1 MITTDT
7 SNTTHNH
14 VCLSVCLSVYRKW
27 KEELWHDQAGQGR
40 DKVGRGRQG
49 QGGQGWAG
57 VGRGGQGV
65 GGPRVSRAGQ
75 WLQTSRIAS
84 PKNPGCATKF
94 LKTYRI

>member
-40 DKVGRGRQG
+40 DKVGRG
-49 QGGQGWAG
+49 GQGWAG
-57 VGRGGQGV
+57 GGRAQGESGGAMAPNQ
-65 GGPRVSRAGQ
+65 PDR
-75 WLQTSRIAS
+75 
-84 PKNPGCATKF
+84 
-94 LKTYRI
+94 

>member
-57 VGRGGQGV
+57 VGRGGQGWA
-65 GGPRVSRAGQ
+65 GGGRAQGESGGAMAPNQ
-75 WLQTSRIAS
+75 PDR
-84 PKNPGCATKF
+84 
-94 LKTYRI
+94 